1 MKSWIKIVL
10 ILCIA
15 VIVLAAVG
23 AMKMHG
29 PRALPGP
36 KVRPLTSLT
45 FERTPARLA
54 RGKYLVEA
62 VLTCNH
68 CHSPNDWTK
77 HDAPIPPGMELAGQ
91 DMGSDPS
98 LGHLVA
104 PNLTPDPETG
114 AGKWTDDMFVRAI
127 REGIGHDGRPL
138 FSLMPY
144 HLYSHLPDED
154 VASIVVYL
162 RSLPPAKNPLPK
174 TQLVPAVMAA
184 IENDPQPVTEPVPA
198 PDLSTPLKRGTYL
211 VSVIGCVECHTP
223 VDSHD
228 NLIHGME
235 FGGGQ
240 VFEGPWGRVA
250 SANLTPDPSGIPY
263 YDQAFFIKTLRT
275 GYVGARQLNQFM
287 PWWTFRNMTDEDLAA
302 IFTYLKTLKPVNHLV
317 DNSVSP
323 TKCPLDGAM
332 HGGGD
337 RNLKH

>member
-1 MKSWIKIVL
+1 MKIWIKAALIVSIA
-10 ILCIA
+10 IL
-15 VIVLAAVG
+15 VLAAVG
-23 AMKMHG
+23 AVNIYG
-29 PRALPGP
+29 SRTFLSPRA
-36 KVRPLTSLT
+36 RPLTSVT

-62 VLTCNH
+62 VLDCNH
-68 CHSPNDWTK
+68 CHSPADWTK
-77 HDAPIPPGMELAGQ
+77 HDAAIPPGMELAGQ
-91 DMGSDPS
+91 DMGTDPS
-98 LGHLVA
+98 LGHIVA

-114 AGKWTDDMFVRAI
+114 AGKWTDDMLARSI
-127 REGIGHDGRPL
+127 REGIGHDGRAL

-144 HLYSHLPDED
+144 RLFRHLPDED
-154 VASIVVYL
+154 VASIIVYL

-174 TQLVPAVMAA
+174 TQLVAAVMDAN
-184 IENDPQPVTEPVPA
+184 EKVPQPLTEPVPA

-223 VDSHD
+223 VDDHGH
-228 NLIHGME
+228 LIQGME

-275 GYVGARQLNQFM
+275 GYAGSRELNQFM

-302 IFTYLKTLKPVNHLV
+302 IFTYIKTLKPVTHLV

-323 TKCPLDGAM
+323 TKCPLDGGM

-337 RNLKH
+337 RNLKR

>member
-1 MKSWIKIVL
+1 MKVWIKIVL
-10 ILCIA
+10 IVLIVA
-15 VIVLAAVG
+15 IVLAAVG
-23 AMKMHG
+23 AVKMYGVRAFLG
-29 PRALPGP
+29 PRA
-36 KVRPLTSLT
+36 RPLTSRT

-98 LGHLVA
+98 LGHLIA

-114 AGKWTDDMFVRAI
+114 TGKWTDDMLVRAI
-127 REGIGHDGRPL
+127 REGVGHDGRAL
-138 FSLMPY
+138 FFLMPY
-144 HLYSHLPDED
+144 RLYRHLPDED

-162 RSLPPAKNPLPK
+162 RSLPPARNPLPK
-174 TQLVPAVMAA
+174 TQLIPAVNDA
-184 IENDPQPVTEPVPA
+184 IQNDPQPVTEPVPA
-198 PDLSTPLKRGTYL
+198 PDVSTPLKRGTYL

-223 VDSHD
+223 VDDHD
-228 NLIHGME
+228 NLIHSME

-240 VFEGPWGRVA
+240 VFEGPWGKVA
-250 SANLTPDPSGIPY
+250 SANLTPDASGIPY

-275 GYVGARQLNQFM
+275 GYAGARQINQFM

-302 IFTYLKTLKPVNHLV
+302 IFSYVKTLKPVNHLV
-317 DNSVSP
+317 DNTVSP

-332 HGGGD
+332 HGGGEK
-337 RNLKH
+337 NLKR